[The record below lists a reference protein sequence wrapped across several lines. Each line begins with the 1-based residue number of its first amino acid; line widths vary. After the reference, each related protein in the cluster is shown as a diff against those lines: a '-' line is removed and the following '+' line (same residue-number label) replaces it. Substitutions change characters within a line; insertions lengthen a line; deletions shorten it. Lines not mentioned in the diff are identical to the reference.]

1 MLSHACGRA
10 FLQEPKIMLLR
21 FLVLIACA
29 GTAPAMAADFMDVL
43 SQPAVMSPLASK
55 GLLQSVT
62 RAGSKLVAVGQ
73 RGHIVVSSDEG
84 KTWRQSPVPV
94 RSDLTA
100 VYFVN
105 ERKGWAVGHD
115 GVILATGDGGASWR
129 LQLDGVRANQAV
141 VADLARKAEAQPAS
155 DAIRS
160 LLAEAKRNV
169 EQGPDKPFLDVWFA
183 DETTGFAIG
192 AYNLVFRTEDGGATW
207 APWFDRTD
215 NPKLLNLYSIRPA
228 AGGLFIAGEAGLVLK
243 LDTTAQRFRA
253 IELPYQG
260 TLLGVSGDAAN
271 ALVFGLRG
279 HAYRSGDGGKT
290 WSKVDAA
297 LPATIVAGVSLPNSG
312 FALADASGRVSHSSD
327 GGRSFKMLP
336 VPPTMMLA
344 GIADAGSNRLALA
357 GARGVAFAEIPPR

>member
-1 MLSHACGRA
+1 MLAAGA

-115 GVILATGDGGASWR
+115 GVILHTADSGEQWE
-129 LQLDGVRANQAV
+129 LQLSGRAANDLLVSAMERK
-141 VADLARKAEAQPAS
+141 VAAEPASADARK
-155 DAIRS
+155 
-160 LLAEAKRNV
+160 LLAEAQRYR
-169 EQGPDKPFLDVWFA
+169 EQGADKPFLDVWFA
-183 DETTGFAIG
+183 DAQNGYAVG
-192 AYNLVFRTEDGGATW
+192 AYNLVVRTRDGGKTW
-207 APWFDRTD
+207 EPWFDRTD
-215 NPKLLNLYSIRPA
+215 NPKFLNLYAIRPA
-228 AGGLFIAGEAGLVLK
+228 AGELFIAGEGGLVLR
-243 LDTTAQRFRA
+243 LDGATQRFRA
-253 IELPYQG
+253 LPVPYNG
-260 TLLGVSGDAAN
+260 SFFGVTDARSSVV
-271 ALVFGLRG
+271 VFGLRG
-279 HAYRSGDGGKT
+279 NAYRSDDRGATWTKVDSGLPASIVCAASGGDGT
-290 WSKVDAA
+290 T
-297 LPATIVAGVSLPNSG
+297 L
-312 FALADASGRVSHSSD
+312 LADVGGRVSATSD
-327 GGRSFKMLP
+327 GGRTFGKVALS
-336 VPPTMMLA
+336 VTMPLT
-344 GIADAGSNRLALA
+344 GIADAGGGKFAVVGPR
-357 GARGVAFAEIPPR
+357 GAAVAAITRR